1 MYAREK
7 QSRCCGHIDQLY
19 EFMQNAAVHR
29 SYLILGKH
37 NQNPRNYLRWS
48 FETMV
53 KDKKL
58 FLRLFICLRETWIRL
73 WSLKPEKYWFQP
85 ANFVFTP
92 NLEKKSI

>member
-1 MYAREK
+1 
-7 QSRCCGHIDQLY
+7 
-19 EFMQNAAVHR
+19 
-29 SYLILGKH
+29 
-37 NQNPRNYLRWS
+37 
-48 FETMV
+48 MV

>member
-29 SYLILGKH
+29 SYLTLGKH

-53 KDKKL
+53 KDKK
-58 FLRLFICLRETWIRL
+58 
-73 WSLKPEKYWFQP
+73 EK
-85 ANFVFTP
+85 
-92 NLEKKSI
+92 LEYASGLEYYEKLGYASGL